1 MGIIIDGIIIVI
13 LLLCI
18 GIGYYRG
25 LTGSLLKI
33 ISFVLALVIA
43 FVLFKP
49 IANFVVDNTNWD
61 ENLEQAIR
69 QMVVEEESKQNN
81 ELENNT
87 SDKNQTT
94 NIEKG
99 NYENKAT
106 NQEKNNK
113 NEKTSNMSNI
123 MLDYINEAV
132 ENAGTEAKN
141 TIIDATARNIAVT
154 IINVG
159 VLIALFLISRII
171 LLFVKGLANL
181 ITKLPVIKQ
190 FDKLG
195 GIIYGLLEAFIIIY
209 VILAIISFISPM
221 ISTTGIIEGINSSWL
236 GKMFYHNN
244 LLLNII
250 FSLPL

>member
-1 MGIIIDGIIIVI
+1 MGIIVDLVIIFI

-18 GIGYYRG
+18 GLGYRKG

-43 FVLFKP
+43 FILFKP

-69 QMVVEEESKQNN
+69 QMVVEEETEQN
-81 ELENNT
+81 EVQ
-87 SDKNQTT
+87 NQTENMAEEENQ
-94 NIEKG
+94 NIQ
-99 NYENKAT
+99 N
-106 NQEKNNK
+106 
-113 NEKTSNMSNI
+113 SNMSNV

-132 ENAGTEAKN
+132 SNAGTEAKN
-141 TIIDATARNIAVT
+141 AIVDATARNIAVT

-159 VLIALFLISRII
+159 VLIVLFLISRVI
-171 LLFVKGLANL
+171 LLFVKGIANL

-195 GIIYGLLEAFIIIY
+195 GSIYGLLEALIIIY

-221 ISTTGIIEGINSSWL
+221 ISSTGILEGINSSWL
-236 GKMFYHNN
+236 GRMFYHNN

-250 FSLPL
+250 F